1 MKGKIIKLVGGI
13 YTVKCFEDNKIHT
26 VKPKGV
32 FRYHQISPKVGD
44 DVEFNE
50 STILKLIDRKNTFVR
65 PQISNVDYCL
75 LVTSLKS
82 PDLSLELLDRFLIN
96 IIRSNV
102 EPIIIITKCDLG
114 TKDEL
119 ERVKEYMSYYS
130 KYYKV
135 FYSSKEGMSN
145 RDEFDNLLKGKISVL
160 SGQTGA
166 GKSHLLNTIYPELGL
181 ETQEISKA
189 LGRGKHTTRET
200 TLYEIGEKYIADTP
214 GFSSLEFYDIEPTD
228 LKEYFPEFVE
238 LLNKCKYNQCL
249 HISEPGCIVK
259 EKVAT
264 SEILKS
270 RYDSYLKIY
279 TELKNNKPIYRR
291 DK

>member
-32 FRYHQISPKVGD
+32 FRYHSISPKVGD

-50 STILKLIDRKNTFVR
+50 TTILKLMDRKNTFVR

-75 LVTSLKS
+75 LVSSLKS
-82 PDLSLELLDRFLIN
+82 PDFSLELLDRFLIN

-102 EPIIIITKCDLG
+102 EPIIIITKCDLA
-114 TKDEL
+114 TPSEL
-119 ERVKEYMSYYS
+119 EKIKEYMSYYS

-135 FYSSKEGMSN
+135 FYSSKEGMIN
-145 RDEFDNLLKGKISVL
+145 RSEFDSLLKGKISVL

-166 GKSHLLNTIYPELGL
+166 GKSHLLNTIYPELSL

-200 TLYEIGEKYIADTP
+200 TLYELDGKYIADTP
-214 GFSSLEFYDIEPTD
+214 GFSSLEFFDIEPTD

-249 HISEPGCIVK
+249 HISEPDCIVK
-259 EKVAT
+259 EKVAKG
-264 SEILKS
+264 EILKS

-279 TELKNNKPIYRR
+279 TELKNNKSIYRR
-291 DK
+291 NK